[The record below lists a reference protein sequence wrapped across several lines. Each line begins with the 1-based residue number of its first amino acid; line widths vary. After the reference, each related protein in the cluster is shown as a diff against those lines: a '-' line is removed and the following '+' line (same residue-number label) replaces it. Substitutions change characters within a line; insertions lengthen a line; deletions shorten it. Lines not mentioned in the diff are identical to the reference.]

1 MADPSLKTWEK
12 ADRIDF
18 IKKCKN
24 YISSCSGSLI
34 AIQDDKL
41 TDILNDIYSL
51 MTLAVKG
58 SLKKDAII
66 SVLNELSMLHPD
78 MNSFI
83 LDMFNVFDVET
94 SLLDQNAKERVNLSA
109 IIKASELIV
118 TEKLMKERLEID
130 SLQEMKILTNRNFYS
145 KFIKVKTKLY
155 YKQRKFNLFRE
166 ESEGFSKL
174 IVDLMKAQN
183 DGESPT
189 ECLENVKS
197 LIGCFNLDPNR
208 VLDVILE
215 LFEQHTSHYSFYIP
229 LIQAYMPDPKIL
241 CEVLGF
247 KFTSYHNSTEPTRRS
262 LFQLT
267 ATMLQHGIIHLDDV
281 YIWLIPD
288 DKIIVKDFEKEL
300 SNAKEYVRKLNI
312 VSTKEKEDKEDERK
326 DKQIRYEM
334 NQKFGLAEAML
345 QIGDWNTFIKMSDKL
360 VDYCLVDQPPIGLA
374 LCNLISRMIEPVYRK
389 HSGLGPKVKGC
400 VMSPFQC
407 SLTLPPCQTFEDFQR
422 TVLPML
428 NTLGP
433 SLHLDIVLAHKIIRL
448 LRSSL
453 QPPTSTPSGSSGT
466 GGLDPTSS
474 PLYYD
479 AVSVLDRVILP
490 SLSHSEANCCL
501 AEEIWSIIKLYPYQ
515 TRYYLYARW
524 KNETYLDHAKL
535 IRKRGEA
542 EKKIKAIM
550 KRVSKENVKPA
561 GRHIG
566 KLSYYCPG
574 YLFDYTLIQVQMYD
588 NLILPVVDSLKY
600 LTPLAYDVLTYCIIE
615 TLTHADKDRFKHDGT
630 SLSVWLT
637 NMASFCGNIFKKY
650 HVTLDLTGTLQYI
663 GNQLKQHKSLDLCLL
678 KEIVQKMSGI
688 EVVDDITEDQL
699 QAMSGGELLRNEAAS
714 FTSVRNTKRSSA
726 KLKEALCSD
735 NLAVALCLLIAQ
747 QKNCVIYQETSRQSH
762 LKLVGKLYDQCQDTL
777 VQYGTFLG
785 STMTIDEYT
794 SRLPPIQTLLEEYH
808 INIDVAFFIT
818 RPMFNHAISIKYDA
832 LRKADPNSKKLPTVK
847 QQKYVEAVKEVMG
860 PVIKSV
866 IPLHPAKV
874 WEDIA
879 PEFLVT
885 FWSLT
890 TYDLFVPVEAYTRE
904 INKLK
909 MQSLSTIDSKELPAV
924 KIKKESDKFNSLMEK
939 LNDEKKKQQE
949 HVERVMARLNQEKDI
964 WFVSRSPKGAKNETI
979 NQFLQLCIF
988 PRCIFTSV
996 DAVFCAKF
1004 VHLLHKLKTANFSSL
1019 LCYDRL
1025 FCDITYVVT
1034 LCTENEAHRYG
1045 RFLATLL
1052 DTIMHWHSSPAIYE
1066 AECADHP
1073 GFVTKCRVSNQC
1085 SDANQNVGYENYRHA
1100 CHKWHYK
1107 ITKSIVLC
1115 LESKDYVQIRNAF
1128 IVLMKILPYFPVLA
1142 KLSNFIEKTVN
1153 KVREEEK
1160 SRRQDLFTIATSYC
1174 RFLIAKTPNL
1184 MKESD
1189 FHDTSDKVKKPAAA
1203 ATKKEATASASTGDP
1218 EAKKPAKAPANG
1230 VEKANGVSNV
1240 NGKVAVK
1247 EEPLTT
1253 SSSNTTSVAPSEK
1266 QEKQTERR
1274 VLNRTSVEVKS
1285 EPPVVKKEK
1294 DVTSSSGSTTKELK
1308 KKLKSQSQDSGQP
1321 PEKRHKEHKEKKDKE
1336 SRKEDSRTIII
1347 KDEHHD
1353 LRKRSRSYDKSPT
1366 HYTSAERHQQK
1377 DYPSPPTPKG
1387 FVTVQSP
1394 EYGDTSPRYV
1404 HSSPPPSYS
1413 HSPPPHNDFRELE
1426 SISNS
1431 SSGSLNQLPEIDRP
1445 ERNTRRRRT
1454 DATPK
1459 SSKRSEGRGS
1469 SEMKKEKREKREKK
1483 SSLALFSSEKSA
1495 MGKSSIAMYSSEKST
1510 MGKSSAESK
1519 DKEGMRKKK
1528 LTRKRDRLDEAA
1540 LIVTEQKKRKEDKL
1554 SKSSK
1559 SSSHANG
1566 DQIEHL
1572 RESRMEK
1579 HHYSRE
1585 KSTDDRFSY
1594 ERETVRHE
1602 HERSEKHSR
1611 RTGGGDKRR

>member
-1 MADPSLKTWEK
+1 MADTMLKNWEK
-12 ADRIDF
+12 SGRNDF
-18 IKKCKN
+18 LKKCKL
-24 YISSCSGSLI
+24 YVASCSGSLV
-34 AIQDDKL
+34 QGKDGEL
-41 TDILNDIYSL
+41 TDIMKDVYDL
-51 MTLAVKG
+51 MSLAVKG
-58 SLKKDAII
+58 SMKKDAII
-66 SVLNELSMLHPD
+66 SVLNELSIIHPD
-78 MNSFI
+78 MNSLI
-83 LDMFNVFDVET
+83 LDIFNIFDVET
-94 SLLDQNAKERVNLSA
+94 SLLDQSSKERVNLSS

-174 IVDLMKAQN
+174 ITDLMRAHTS
-183 DGESPT
+183 GETP
-189 ECLENVKS
+189 EKCLEDVKS

-208 VLDVILE
+208 ALDVILE
-215 LFEQHTSHYSFYIP
+215 LFEQHTDHYAFYIP
-229 LIQAYMPDPKIL
+229 LIKAYMPDPKIL

-262 LFQLT
+262 LFILT

-288 DKIIVKDFEKEL
+288 DKVINKDFEKEL

-312 VSTKEKEDKEDERK
+312 VSTKEKEDKEDSKK
-326 DKQIRYEM
+326 DEQIRYEM
-334 NQKFGLAEAML
+334 NQKFGLAEALL
-345 QIGDWNTFIKMSDKL
+345 QVGDWDTFVKMKEKL
-360 VDYCLVDQPPIGLA
+360 PGFCLVDQPPIGVA
-374 LCNLISRMIEPVYRK
+374 LCNLVSRLIEPVYRK
-389 HSGLGPKVKGC
+389 NSGLGPKVKGT
-400 VMSPFQC
+400 VVPPFQC
-407 SLTLPPCQTFEDFQR
+407 PLTPPLCHELEDLQHC
-422 TVLPML
+422 VLPML
-428 NTLGP
+428 YTLGP
-433 SLHLDIVLAHKIIRL
+433 ALHHDIVLVHKIIRL
-448 LRSSL
+448 LRAAL
-453 QPPTSTPSGSSGT
+453 TQCGTDPTKPPPTSPS
-466 GGLDPTSS
+466 
-474 PLYYD
+474 LYYD
-479 AVSVLDRVILP
+479 ALSVMDLVILP
-490 SLSHSEANCCL
+490 SLSHSVANCCL
-501 AEEIWSIIKLYPYQ
+501 AEEVWSVIKLYPYQ
-515 TRYYLYARW
+515 TRYFLYARW
-524 KNETYLDHAKL
+524 KNETFQGHAQL

-542 EKKIKAIM
+542 QKKIKAIM
-550 KRVSKENVKPA
+550 KRVSKDNVKSA

-574 YLFDYTLIQVQMYD
+574 FLFDYMLIQVQMYD
-588 NLILPVVDSLKY
+588 NLIIPVVDSLKY
-600 LTPLAYDVLTYCIIE
+600 LTPLAYDMLTYCIIE

-637 NMASFCGNIFKKY
+637 NLASFCGNIFKKY
-650 HVTLDLTGTLQYI
+650 HVSLDLTGTLQYI

-688 EVVDDITEDQL
+688 EVADDITDDQL
-699 QAMSGGELLRNEAAS
+699 EAMSGGELLRNEAAS

-762 LKLVGKLYDQCQDTL
+762 LKLILNIYCIFQDTL

-785 STMTIDEYT
+785 STMSVDEYT

-818 RPMFNHAISIKYDA
+818 RPMFNHAISIKFDA
-832 LRKADPNSKKLPTVK
+832 LRKADPNSKKSPAVK

-866 IPLHPAKV
+866 IPLHPPKV

-904 INKLK
+904 VNKLK
-909 MQSLSTIDSKELPAV
+909 VQSLNTIDSKELPVA

-939 LNDEKKKQQE
+939 LTDEKKKQQE

-1045 RFLATLL
+1045 RFLAALL
-1052 DTIMHWHSSPAIYE
+1052 DTIMHWHSSPAVYE

-1085 SDANQNVGYENYRHA
+1085 SDANQNVGYENFRHA

-1128 IVLMKILPYFPVLA
+1128 IVLMKILPHFPVLS

-1153 KVREEEK
+1153 KVRDEEK
-1160 SRRQDLFTIATSYC
+1160 SKRQDLFTIATSYC
-1174 RFLIAKTPNL
+1174 RFLIAKTPSL

-1189 FHDTSDKVKKPAAA
+1189 FHDTSDKVSVSQLSPVYKNHTQQEHVERVMARLNQEKDIWFVSRSPKGAKNETINQFLQLCIFPRCIFTSVDAVFCAKFVHLLHKLKTANFSSLLCYDRLFCDITYVVTLCTENEAHRYGRFLAALLDTIMHWHSSPAVYEAECA
-1203 ATKKEATASASTGDP
+1203 DHPGFVTKCR
-1218 EAKKPAKAPANG
+1218 
-1230 VEKANGVSNV
+1230 VSNQCSDANQNVGYENFRHACHKWHYKITKSIVLCLESKDYVQIRNAFIVLMKILPHFPVLSKLSNFIEKTV
-1240 NGKVAVK
+1240 NKVRD
-1247 EEPLTT
+1247 EE
-1253 SSSNTTSVAPSEK
+1253 K
-1266 QEKQTERR
+1266 
-1274 VLNRTSVEVKS
+1274 
-1285 EPPVVKKEK
+1285 
-1294 DVTSSSGSTTKELK
+1294 
-1308 KKLKSQSQDSGQP
+1308 
-1321 PEKRHKEHKEKKDKE
+1321 
-1336 SRKEDSRTIII
+1336 
-1347 KDEHHD
+1347 
-1353 LRKRSRSYDKSPT
+1353 T
-1366 HYTSAERHQQK
+1366 HYA
-1377 DYPSPPTPKG
+1377 SPPTPKG

-1404 HSSPPPSYS
+1404 HNSPSQSYLPSPGEY
-1413 HSPPPHNDFRELE
+1413 RELE

-1431 SSGSLNQLPEIDRP
+1431 SSGSLNPRHSPLPEIERP
-1445 ERNTRRRRT
+1445 ERDSKRRRT
-1454 DATPK
+1454 DGLSK
-1459 SSKRSEGRGS
+1459 SSKHSSDGRGG
-1469 SEMKKEKREKREKK
+1469 SEVKKEKREKREKK
-1483 SSLALFSSEKSA
+1483 SVQR
-1495 MGKSSIAMYSSEKST
+1495 YSMDKAGT
-1510 MGKSSAESK
+1510 MGKSVIVMDSKEKEASA
-1519 DKEGMRKKK
+1519 RKKK
-1528 LTRKRDRLDEAA
+1528 LTRKRDRTGEVSVMIEL
-1540 LIVTEQKKRKEDKL
+1540 KKRKNEDKL
-1554 SKSSK
+1554 SKGK
-1559 SSSHANG
+1559 
-1566 DQIEHL
+1566 
-1572 RESRMEK
+1572 
-1579 HHYSRE
+1579 
-1585 KSTDDRFSY
+1585 
-1594 ERETVRHE
+1594 
-1602 HERSEKHSR
+1602 
-1611 RTGGGDKRR
+1611 

>member
-1 MADPSLKTWEK
+1 MADTMLKNWEK
-12 ADRIDF
+12 SGRNDF
-18 IKKCKN
+18 LKKCKL
-24 YISSCSGSLI
+24 YVASCSGSLV
-34 AIQDDKL
+34 QGKDGEL
-41 TDILNDIYSL
+41 TDIMKDVYDL
-51 MTLAVKG
+51 MSLAVKG
-58 SLKKDAII
+58 SMKKDAII
-66 SVLNELSMLHPD
+66 SVLNELSIIHPD
-78 MNSFI
+78 MNSLI
-83 LDMFNVFDVET
+83 LDIFNIFDVET
-94 SLLDQNAKERVNLSA
+94 SLLDQSSKERVNLSS

-174 IVDLMKAQN
+174 ITDLMRAHTS
-183 DGESPT
+183 GETP
-189 ECLENVKS
+189 EKCLEDVKS

-208 VLDVILE
+208 ALDVILE
-215 LFEQHTSHYSFYIP
+215 LFEQHTDHYAFYIP
-229 LIQAYMPDPKIL
+229 LIKAYMPDPKIL

-262 LFQLT
+262 LFILT

-288 DKIIVKDFEKEL
+288 DKVINKDFEKEL

-312 VSTKEKEDKEDERK
+312 VSTKEKEDKEDSKK
-326 DKQIRYEM
+326 DEQIRYEM
-334 NQKFGLAEAML
+334 NQKFGLAEALL
-345 QIGDWNTFIKMSDKL
+345 QVGDWDTFVKMKEKL
-360 VDYCLVDQPPIGLA
+360 PGFCLVDQPPIGVA
-374 LCNLISRMIEPVYRK
+374 LCNLVSRLIEPVYRK
-389 HSGLGPKVKGC
+389 NSGLGPKVKGT
-400 VMSPFQC
+400 VVPPFQC
-407 SLTLPPCQTFEDFQR
+407 PLTPPLCHELEDLQHC
-422 TVLPML
+422 VLPML
-428 NTLGP
+428 YTLGP
-433 SLHLDIVLAHKIIRL
+433 ALHHDIVLVHKIIRL
-448 LRSSL
+448 LRAAL
-453 QPPTSTPSGSSGT
+453 TQCGTDPTKPPPTSPS
-466 GGLDPTSS
+466 
-474 PLYYD
+474 LYYD
-479 AVSVLDRVILP
+479 ALSVMDLVILP
-490 SLSHSEANCCL
+490 SLSHSVANCCL
-501 AEEIWSIIKLYPYQ
+501 AEEVWSVIKLYPYQ
-515 TRYYLYARW
+515 TRYFLYARW
-524 KNETYLDHAKL
+524 KNETFQGHAQL

-542 EKKIKAIM
+542 QKKIKAIM
-550 KRVSKENVKPA
+550 KRVSKDNVKSA

-574 YLFDYTLIQVQMYD
+574 FLFDYMLIQVQMYD
-588 NLILPVVDSLKY
+588 NLIIPVVDSLKY
-600 LTPLAYDVLTYCIIE
+600 LTPLAYDMLTYCIIE

-637 NMASFCGNIFKKY
+637 NLASFCGNIFKKY
-650 HVTLDLTGTLQYI
+650 HVSLDLTGTLQYI

-688 EVVDDITEDQL
+688 EVADDITDDQL
-699 QAMSGGELLRNEAAS
+699 EAMSGGELLRNEAAS

-762 LKLVGKLYDQCQDTL
+762 LKLDTL

-785 STMTIDEYT
+785 STMSVDEYT

-818 RPMFNHAISIKYDA
+818 RPMFNHAISIKFDA
-832 LRKADPNSKKLPTVK
+832 LRKADPNSKKSPAVK

-866 IPLHPAKV
+866 IPLHPPKV

-904 INKLK
+904 VNKLK
-909 MQSLSTIDSKELPAV
+909 VQSLNTIDSKELPVA

-939 LNDEKKKQQE
+939 LTDEKKKQQE

-1045 RFLATLL
+1045 RFLAALL
-1052 DTIMHWHSSPAIYE
+1052 DTIMHWHSSPAVYE

-1085 SDANQNVGYENYRHA
+1085 SDANQNVGYENFRHA

-1128 IVLMKILPYFPVLA
+1128 IVLMKILPHFPVLS

-1153 KVREEEK
+1153 KVRDEEK
-1160 SRRQDLFTIATSYC
+1160 SKRQDLFTIATSYC
-1174 RFLIAKTPNL
+1174 RFLIAKTPSL

-1189 FHDTSDKVKKPAAA
+1189 FHDTSDKVKKPASKAA
-1203 ATKKEATASASTGDP
+1203 SSNATTASTNSTHS
-1218 EAKKPAKAPANG
+1218 ESKKSAGAPVNG
-1230 VEKANGVSNV
+1230 VENSNGAASATSSV
-1240 NGKVAVK
+1240 NGKVSVK
-1247 EEPLTT
+1247 EEPSV
-1253 SSSNTTSVAPSEK
+1253 SSTNTGSSAPSESK
-1266 QEKQTERR
+1266 EKPTERR
-1274 VLNRTSVEVKS
+1274 VLRTTVEVKAES
-1285 EPPVVKKEK
+1285 VGPSMKKEK
-1294 DVTSSSGSTTKELK
+1294 DTSSGVSTPKELK
-1308 KKLKSQSQDSGQP
+1308 KKLKSQSQDSLAP
-1321 PEKRHKEHKEKKDKE
+1321 PEKRHKEHREKKDKE
-1336 SRKEDSRTIII
+1336 LRKEESRTIII

-1353 LRKRSRSYDKSPT
+1353 LRIRSRSYDKSPT
-1366 HYTSAERHQQK
+1366 YTPTYSPTSPSYNPN
-1377 DYPSPPTPKG
+1377 DYASPPTPKG

-1404 HSSPPPSYS
+1404 HNSPSQSYLPSPGDY
-1413 HSPPPHNDFRELE
+1413 RELE

-1431 SSGSLNQLPEIDRP
+1431 SSGSLNPRHSPLPEIERP
-1445 ERNTRRRRT
+1445 ERDSKRRRT
-1454 DATPK
+1454 DGLSK
-1459 SSKRSEGRGS
+1459 SSKHSSDGRGG
-1469 SEMKKEKREKREKK
+1469 SEVKKEKREKREKK
-1483 SSLALFSSEKSA
+1483 SVQR
-1495 MGKSSIAMYSSEKST
+1495 YSMDKAGT
-1510 MGKSSAESK
+1510 MG
-1519 DKEGMRKKK
+1519 
-1528 LTRKRDRLDEAA
+1528 
-1540 LIVTEQKKRKEDKL
+1540 
-1554 SKSSK
+1554 KSSK
-1559 SSSHANG
+1559 SSSHATNG
-1566 DQIEHL
+1566 DQMEHM
-1572 RESRMEK
+1572 RETRSEK
-1579 HHYSRE
+1579 HHYARE
-1585 KSTDDRFSY
+1585 KSNDDRFSF
-1594 ERETVRHE
+1594 ERESGRHE

-1611 RTGGGDKRR
+1611 RTGDKRR